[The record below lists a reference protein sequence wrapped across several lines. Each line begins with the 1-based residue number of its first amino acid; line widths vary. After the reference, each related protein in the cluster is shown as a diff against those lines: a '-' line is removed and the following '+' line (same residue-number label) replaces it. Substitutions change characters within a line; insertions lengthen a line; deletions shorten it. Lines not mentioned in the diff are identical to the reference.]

1 MLTIGI
7 AVTTL
12 SCSRSAEGRRAVK
25 GGEAGA
31 WGDIARNGPN

>member
-12 SCSRSAEGRRAVK
+12 SYSRSAEGRRAVK

-31 WGDIARNGPN
+31 VRGHSS